1 MTRDMTYQAPVPI
14 VLPRPGVVRRTRRLT
29 RVASLGVRHLGGKV
43 LRRVLRRP
51 VPGTDVAAG
60 LRRCCETLG
69 GTYVKVGQ
77 LIGSAPGVF
86 GDDWAREFRGFLDQ
100 GPAVPFRD
108 VQRTIER
115 ELGRPLHESFAVFDE
130 QPVAAASLAVVH
142 RATLPDGRVVAV
154 KILRPGIEELVA
166 TDMDALE
173 PFLRWLTR
181 RGIEAGF
188 QLLQTTKGLREQ
200 LAEEID
206 LRNEARTMDHF
217 RGVFAAAGLDLIVI
231 PDVHHDLTS
240 QRVLTMT
247 FLDGVPVDD
256 PDRLGPDHG
265 VDPAPVIDQAF
276 RAWFLTALR
285 DGIFHADIHAGNLFL
300 LRDGRLG
307 LLDWGI
313 VGRLDPDTH
322 LMLRRLAEAA
332 LGDESGWDD
341 IADHVLRLAPGAE
354 AGTDLF
360 GFTKDEI
367 TTLVRAQ
374 IEPIL
379 TRPFGEVGL
388 SSLMMDQNTVR
399 EVVGREPMPPTKA
412 ARRERRKQ
420 MREWGR
426 AMLEKDL
433 LEQDWYRANFLL
445 GKQLLYLERY
455 GVKYLADV
463 PLIADPEYIRG
474 VLAEQS
480 LG

>member
-1 MTRDMTYQAPVPI
+1 MTYEPPVPLD
-14 VLPRPGVVRRTRRLT
+14 LPRPGLVRRTRRLM
-29 RVASLGVRHLGGKV
+29 RVGALGARHLGGKAV
-43 LRRVLRRP
+43 RKVLRRP
-51 VPGTDVAAG
+51 VRGADVAGG
-60 LRRCCETLG
+60 LRRCCESLG
-69 GTYVKVGQ
+69 GTYIKVGQ

-86 GDDWAREFRGFLDQ
+86 GDDWADEFRGFLDQ
-100 GPAVPFRD
+100 GPSVPFRD
-108 VQRTIER
+108 VQATVER
-115 ELGRPLHESFAVFDE
+115 EFGRPLHEIFTAFDE
-130 QPVAAASLAVVH
+130 EPVAAASLAVVH
-142 RATLPDGRVVAV
+142 RAVLQDGRVVAV

-217 RGVFAAAGLDLIVI
+217 RAIFADAGLDLIVI
-231 PDVHHDLTS
+231 PEVHHDLTS

-265 VDPAPVIDQAF
+265 IDPAPLIDQAF

-307 LLDWGI
+307 FLDWGI
-313 VGRLDPDTH
+313 VGRLDGDTH
-322 LMLRRLAEAA
+322 FMLRRLAEAA
-332 LGDESGWDD
+332 LGDESAWED
-341 IADHVLRLAPGAE
+341 IAAHVLRLAPGAE
-354 AGTDLF
+354 AGTDVF
-360 GFTKDEI
+360 GLSKDEI
-367 TTLVRAQ
+367 TKLLRYQ

-388 SSLMMDQNTVR
+388 SSLMMDHNTMR
-399 EVVGREPMPPTKA
+399 EVIGREPLPPTKA
-412 ARRERRKQ
+412 ARREHRKQ
-420 MREWGR
+420 MKEWGR

-433 LEQDWYRANFLL
+433 LEKDWYRANFVL

-474 VLAEQS
+474 VLAQRS
-480 LG
+480 LT